1 MALRLGS
8 RTYSVT
14 SVALKVSIGL
24 LMIDAIVE
32 VSFVSSSLTWL
43 HDKAAR
49 KLLHFAAYG
58 SKHRLPMLPR
68 HLIIEHL
75 RTANGAAGTAFAL
88 VGVGGILAL
97 ILRNWAQYRTGR
109 LPRFCRYFYYI
120 WLSCNMPA
128 LLLTGATI
136 IYVFA
141 LTNGH
146 ASQRIY
152 VLEAVNLNG
161 RPYDLS
167 NWTPDGWFSA
177 VLRLKLLRD
186 RMEIEKQLTVMRG
199 WLYNLP
205 IMFLFQ
211 SGVTVLGYMDYN
223 RWVMKPRLP
232 EGF

>member
-1 MALRLGS
+1 MSFHVDSIALRLGS
-8 RTYSVT
+8 RTHSAT
-14 SVALKVSIGL
+14 SVALKACIGL
-24 LMIDAIVE
+24 LMIDAIIE

-49 KLLHFAAYG
+49 KLLHFAAEG

-75 RTANGAAGTAFAL
+75 RTANGTAGTAFAL
-88 VGVGGILAL
+88 VGLGGILAL
-97 ILRNWAQYRTGR
+97 VLRNWAQYRTGK
-109 LPRFCRYFYYI
+109 LARFCRYFYYI

-141 LTNGH
+141 LTNGR
-146 ASQRIY
+146 AGQKIY

-161 RPYDLS
+161 HPYDLN

-186 RMEIEKQLTVMRG
+186 RMDIEGQLTVMRG

-205 IMFLFQ
+205 I
-211 SGVTVLGYMDYN
+211 SG
-223 RWVMKPRLP
+223 
-232 EGF
+232 